1 MNAHFP
7 FRPATKH
14 KREET
19 MKSPLR
25 NSPASIATPAQ
36 SDGAQEGKRKIES
49 LLGTELN
56 PLWTDENGWTQ
67 LHWAAAANDGEA
79 ARRLLELGAAPDI
92 TDNGDGSDFNEQ
104 GMRRLKLLG
113 KKVDGWKNAC
123 ATPLLVA
130 AVFNSAAAA
139 SVLIANDA
147 EVDAKDEDGWTP
159 LHWAAH
165 NNAPEIAK
173 MLIEHGAEVNAK
185 DEGGETP
192 LHWAAEK
199 QLGGGGKIAD

>member
-1 MNAHFP
+1 M
-7 FRPATKH
+7 
-14 KREET
+14 
-19 MKSPLR
+19 
-25 NSPASIATPAQ
+25 
-36 SDGAQEGKRKIES
+36 
-49 LLGTELN
+49 
-56 PLWTDENGWTQ
+56 
-67 LHWAAAANDGEA
+67 HWAAAANDGEA

-139 SVLIANDA
+139 SILIANDA

-173 MLIEHGAEVNAK
+173 MLNCLRGGRGFNSRPTQKYVDYPNFREFLAFYNAF
-185 DEGGETP
+185 P
-192 LHWAAEK
+192 R
-199 QLGGGGKIAD
+199 